1 MQDKRKK
8 VLVMSTGSKAVD
20 AILGGGVFS
29 QSITEGTPAISYND
43 VQ

>member
-20 AILGGGVFS
+20 AILGGTVC
-29 QSITEGTPAISYND
+29 GTVQTVND
-43 VQ
+43 

>member
-29 QSITEGTPAISYND
+29 QSITEGEHMSRSAQTD
-43 VQ
+43 

>member
-20 AILGGGVFS
+20 AILGGTVRSTAETF
-29 QSITEGTPAISYND
+29 D
-43 VQ
+43 D

>member
-20 AILGGGVFS
+20 AILGGTVR
-29 QSITEGTPAISYND
+29 GTAQTSD
-43 VQ
+43 G